1 MVVYKDYKNQEIRFV
16 SSKEIRSTLRQTASI
31 VHNIKSELDL
41 ARYTSHSICVGACVL
56 LHAAGKDFEYI
67 KFRLRWRSDAFR
79 MYLRNVTELA
89 VQHTAVL
96 DNAVI
101 QEESSTLP
109 QEVRSSDS
117 TTSLS
122 NSPKVLRVIKKKKV
136 KKKRPEEKIP
146 IRRSHRLRRRH

>member
-1 MVVYKDYKNQEIRFV
+1 
-16 SSKEIRSTLRQTASI
+16 
-31 VHNIKSELDL
+31 
-41 ARYTSHSICVGACVL
+41 
-56 LHAAGKDFEYI
+56 
-67 KFRLRWRSDAFR
+67 

-89 VQHTAVL
+89 VQHIAVL

-101 QEESSTLP
+101 HEESSTLP

-117 TTSLS
+117 MTSLS

-146 IRRSHRLRRRH
+146 ICRSHRLRRRH